1 MSVCSSVNASFYGS
15 SNIDRLETAK
25 KYKKFRLKFRSME
38 SILISIAAVRSIT
51 FLLLFFFLFSFFFF
65 FLLSSCSVKRDML
78 REWKK
83 VGEAN
88 GRSPCEDYLLLE

>member
-51 FLLLFFFLFSFFFF
+51 FLLLFFFL
-65 FLLSSCSVKRDML
+65 LSSCSVKRDML